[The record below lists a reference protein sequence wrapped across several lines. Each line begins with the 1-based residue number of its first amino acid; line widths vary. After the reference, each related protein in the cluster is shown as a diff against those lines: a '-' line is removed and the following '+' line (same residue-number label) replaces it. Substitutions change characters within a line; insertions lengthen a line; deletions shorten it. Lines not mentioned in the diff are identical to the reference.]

1 MVADI
6 EVYRSANVFI
16 REYGEDAGVRLPLLA
31 SYTTAQGPLDQQ
43 PVRFRGQSGHPK
55 VTVEISQSE
64 CPLLGVKRTFRH
76 DRLNVCL

>member
-43 PVRFRGQSGHPK
+43 PVRFRG
-55 VTVEISQSE
+55 
-64 CPLLGVKRTFRH
+64 
-76 DRLNVCL
+76 